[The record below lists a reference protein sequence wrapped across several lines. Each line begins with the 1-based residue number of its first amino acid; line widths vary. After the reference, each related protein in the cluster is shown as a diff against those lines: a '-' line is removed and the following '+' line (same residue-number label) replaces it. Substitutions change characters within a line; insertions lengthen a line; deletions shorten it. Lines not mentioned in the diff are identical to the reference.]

1 MFKSI
6 LREVVENADG
16 AVASILMGFDGITV
30 DSYASDNSGVDME
43 TVGSEYSQVLMQI
56 RQAAQMLDMGAA
68 SEVAIQAE
76 NMTTLMRLL
85 NEEYFIAVA
94 MRPSGNIGKARFLLR
109 TSAPKL
115 LENLT

>member
-1 MFKSI
+1 
-6 LREVVENADG
+6 
-16 AVASILMGFDGITV
+16 MGT
-30 DSYASDNSGVDME
+30 
-43 TVGSEYSQVLMQI
+43 
-56 RQAAQMLDMGAA
+56 A

-94 MRPSGNIGKARFLLR
+94 MRPQGNIGKARFLLR